1 MRFNSLASRPFILL
15 VISIVLLS
23 LTAIAQ
29 TPTVESGV
37 VLMGKGN
44 FAEAKSAFETILKS
58 DKNNADA
65 HYRLAQ
71 VFLTSKFSDEESAIE
86 HLESAI
92 EINPTNADYAFA
104 MGQAYGMKTSKASIL
119 KQPFLAPK
127 VKSWFEKTIEL
138 NPKHLGGHVGV
149 AQYCSQAP
157 SIMGGDMAR
166 AWKEVDI
173 VRSLDRYQG
182 TMLKA
187 NLLRREKK
195 FADAEAEYKSYCAA
209 NPNDWRGW
217 KNLGYYYLGQKQ
229 TDASIEAFDKYVA
242 VKPDTADAYD
252 SLGEALLAKR
262 DYDKAIAAFKTALY
276 HDKNTITSIDQ
287 LAQSYEGKG
296 MKKEARETYQ
306 WYASV
311 EKDDA
316 KRNKAEEKIKM
327 LQ

>member
-1 MRFNSLASRPFILL
+1 MQSISLTNRRTIFIALASILL
-15 VISIVLLS
+15 MLL
-23 LTAIAQ
+23 AVAQ

-37 VLMGKGN
+37 VLMSKGN
-44 FAEAKSAFETILKS
+44 FAEAKTAFETILKS

-71 VFLTSKFSDEESAIE
+71 VMLTNKFSDEESAIE
-86 HLESAI
+86 HLEEAV
-92 EINPTNADYAFA
+92 ELNPRNADYAFA
-104 MGQAYGMKTSKASIL
+104 MGQAYGMKTGKASIL

-138 NPKHLGGHVGV
+138 NPKHLGGHIGV

-182 TMLKA
+182 AMLKA

-195 FADAEAEYKSYCAA
+195 FAEAEAEYKLYCTS

-229 TDASIEAFDKYVA
+229 TDASIEAFDRYVA
-242 VKPDTADAYD
+242 TKPETADAYD

-276 HDKNTITSIDQ
+276 YDKNTLTSIDQ

-316 KRNKAEEKIKM
+316 KRKKAEEKIKE